1 MHGNYLSRGESYVD
15 QSQGNHTSRACLY
28 SCQPYKTPFFAA
40 YNNYPS
46 KFHATSGLLFPFDSG
61 FFPSLLH
68 YLLQPILTATAVAA
82 DNAWC
87 STGRERMVIWKAVA
101 AGGSTDRGSL
111 RGGDADEVTAAEG
124 QEPVP
129 LVYNPPFFLSPS
141 FHLLPQTIHVL
152 CPRTRT
158 PQTDTQWRL
167 LPTSPLTTARRSLLS
182 AWVP

>member
-1 MHGNYLSRGESYVD
+1 MHGNYLSRGESYVG

-46 KFHATSGLLFPFDSG
+46 KFHATFGLLFPFDSG
-61 FFPSLLH
+61 FVLTLLH

-87 STGRERMVIWKAVA
+87 STGRERIVIWKAVA

-111 RGGDADEVTAAEG
+111 KGGDADEVTAAEG

-129 LVYNPPFFLSPS
+129 LVYNPPFFYLPRSIF
-141 FHLLPQTIHVL
+141 FHKQSTFSAHALAHRKQIHNGA
-152 CPRTRT
+152 CF
-158 PQTDTQWRL
+158 
-167 LPTSPLTTARRSLLS
+167 PLHL
-182 AWVP
+182 